1 MTDTPQEYHSHR
13 QADAHNAFVKAA
25 MSVGRWAGPKFD
37 QGLMAE
43 DLADQF
49 GSTVLT
55 ELCWQLEQL
64 EPIR

>member
-1 MTDTPQEYHSHR
+1 MTVYRPEDYSQRRT
-13 QADAHNAFVKAA
+13 DAYKAFSCAA
-25 MSVGRWAGPKFD
+25 MSIGRWAGPKFD

-49 GSTVLT
+49 GSTALT
-55 ELCWQLEQL
+55 ELAWQLEQL